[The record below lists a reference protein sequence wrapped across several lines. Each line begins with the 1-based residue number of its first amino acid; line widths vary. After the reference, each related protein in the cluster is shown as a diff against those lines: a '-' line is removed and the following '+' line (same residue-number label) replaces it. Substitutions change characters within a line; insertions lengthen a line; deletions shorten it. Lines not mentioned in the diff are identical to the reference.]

1 MTDETP
7 LTQTQHREAQ
17 QIAELEVR
25 RYFDHY
31 LKDVWPEQQQ
41 ALKDYTDAQVQA
53 HDDSETA
60 HGKVERRVNRIV
72 WMVLG
77 AAVAGAG
84 AGGGLVRL
92 VMSLAA

>member
-1 MTDETP
+1 MTDSQP
-7 LTQTQHREAQ
+7 LTQPQYREVQ

-41 ALKDYTDAQVQA
+41 ALKDYAAARVQA

-72 WMVLG
+72 WMILG

-92 VMSLAA
+92 VMGLAA